1 MNETTTKEAYLAMFS
16 FLENYYEL
24 TKSDDIGSL
33 LGSMSLLQGGG
44 TADPAIWKEWL
55 EAIARMEKGKVD
67 VELKFNK

>member
-1 MNETTTKEAYLAMFS
+1 MFS

-33 LGSMSLLQGGG
+33 LASMSLLQDGGS
-44 TADPAIWKEWL
+44 ADPAIWREWL
-55 EAIARMEKGKVD
+55 EAIEKTKKGKVD